1 MASTGRT
8 LLFLW
13 LCFCLLYFFD
23 PATKVDVVPLQKLLE
38 AQQNESLVLG
48 NMTYA
53 DNGTHFSASYRR
65 LLADMQPQQPEPV
78 FFTNLT
84 GRFRENASV
93 LFGLPD
99 KVELSPAQMPPVSQP
114 SSLPGSAAAPAA
126 GQKQKQG
133 ANMPDLPAGRPAGDF
148 NFADGGTAMLRLFT
162 NATIVDSI
170 AYIEG
175 KLELSDSQQKPYSSF
190 LHGIHFVSN
199 GTLFLRSAPED
210 ISDLSLHGIPK
221 LMPDQASFN
230 QALRAIKGV
239 GDNYIA
245 ILQNQLSRG
254 SKTEQ
259 EVVLSTS
266 KVRCQFSIVMQE
278 QPLDATQQQIRDL
291 EHELTLSQG
300 IWVIRPPL
308 LVANMSLVSPNC
320 DVAIGIPQLYG
331 LKYNVA
337 MSKSRSAA
345 VFVSALTFVELL
357 LTARQMQY
365 TSSQSLRSKISS
377 LTIAMMTLFDAYACI
392 AMLTAAIVMQDLFVP
407 FATGAFLKFCMFSVF
422 EMRYLFTT
430 IQARRRDSADVF
442 EGTLLS
448 RIYVYGFLGVFF
460 FYQVASRFTIV
471 AVAATFAVHSFWI
484 PQIVT
489 NVRRNSRRAFDRV
502 YIYGMSA
509 TRVLLMLY
517 IWGCPD
523 NVFGIHEEPRLGL
536 AIALQAGMA
545 LGFEHCRA
553 DADCKRNQLAPQTYD
568 YHPVLLAHDDNFV
581 SLLVDGDA
589 ENRSLPTASSA
600 AGPRVLSDA
609 AQGPT
614 TRRSRA
620 RGGNDRPRNNEC
632 AICFAQVQLVT
643 SRDRAHASERLN
655 YMVTPCHH
663 IFHTECLE
671 RWMEVKLECPVCRSE
686 LPPT

>member
-84 GRFRENASV
+84 GRFRGNWTPLHLAENASV

-210 ISDLSLHGIPK
+210 IDLSLHGIPK

-259 EVVLSTS
+259 EDVPTSLAHESFSGSTVPVVLSTS

-365 TSSQSLRSKISS
+365 TSSQS
-377 LTIAMMTLFDAYACI
+377 
-392 AMLTAAIVMQDLFVP
+392 VN
-407 FATGAFLKFCMFSVF
+407 
-422 EMRYLFTT
+422 
-430 IQARRRDSADVF
+430 
-442 EGTLLS
+442 
-448 RIYVYGFLGVFF
+448 VYGFLGVFF

-581 SLLVDGDA
+581 
-589 ENRSLPTASSA
+589 
-600 AGPRVLSDA
+600 
-609 AQGPT
+609 
-614 TRRSRA
+614 
-620 RGGNDRPRNNEC
+620 
-632 AICFAQVQLVT
+632 QLVT